1 MCLFLNVH
9 HFFFS
14 KAEGPSKCIDNLCVE
29 EEDLDKPKVPEEY
42 FLAADGDYFY
52 VSTIEL
58 PWAQAQYDCLARKGH
73 LAELDGKLDI
83 KKCHNIISSHTSALL
98 HKYEICSKAFFTD
111 IFRG

>member
-73 LAELDGKLDI
+73 LAELDGK
-83 KKCHNIISSHTSALL
+83 HNPWKSSCVERKAIGQ
-98 HKYEICSKAFFTD
+98 KYTTQE
-111 IFRG
+111 G